1 MQATTLDSNH
11 FWLLA
16 TAMGSGLFW
25 LLAYLFII
33 YRGFKDLT
41 YGMPIVAFV
50 GNIAWEIIY
59 GLGLEP
65 VCPLTWSSCPATT
78 IQIRNAVWLVF
89 DLIILYTILKY
100 GRKYFTGTLHKYF
113 APIIFGGILLAGL
126 VIYFIVNEYYIR
138 NLWGVQVGG
147 TTPEFL
153 PLTEQGGSDVTG
165 FGLNLIMSVLFVFM
179 LERRGNLD
187 GQSFLIALTKWL
199 GTLAAYGFM
208 FADGIQT
215 PLVNTLYA
223 AIFVFDIYYMARVY
237 RLSRAQ
243 GINPWRRA

>member
-1 MQATTLDSNH
+1 MQATGLDSNH

-25 LLAYLFII
+25 LIAYLLII
-33 YRGFKDLT
+33 HRGFKDLS

-50 GNIAWEIIY
+50 GNIAWEFIY

-65 VCPLTWSSCPATT
+65 VCPLTWTSCPATA

-89 DLIILYTILKY
+89 DLIILYTILKF
-100 GRKYFTGTLHKYF
+100 GRKYFTGTLHRF
-113 APIIFGGILLAGL
+113 FPFIVLGGIVVSGL
-126 VIYFIVNEYYIR
+126 VIYFIVNEYYIP
-138 NLWGVQVGG
+138 NAWNVTVDGQV
-147 TTPEFL
+147 PAFL

-179 LERRGNLD
+179 LESRGNLD
-187 GQSFLIALTKWL
+187 GQSFLIATSKWL

-208 FADGIQT
+208 WADGIQT

-223 AIFVFDIYYMARVY
+223 TIFVFDIYYMARVY
-237 RLSRAQ
+237 RQSRAQ
-243 GINPWRRA
+243 GISPWRL

>member
-1 MQATTLDSNH
+1 MVDSNH
-11 FWLLA
+11 YWLLA

-33 YRGFKDLT
+33 YRGFKDMS
-41 YGMPIVAFV
+41 YGMPIVAFC
-50 GNIAWEIIY
+50 GNIAWELIY

-65 VCPLTWSSCPATT
+65 VCPLTWSSCPATA
-78 IQIRNAVWLVF
+78 IQIRNFVWLLF
-89 DLIILYTILKY
+89 DLIILYTILKF
-100 GRKYFTGTLHKYF
+100 GRRYFSGFLQKYF
-113 APIIFGGILLAGL
+113 PIVVLGGILVAGL
-126 VIYFIVNEYYIR
+126 VIYFVVNEYYIR
-138 NLWGVQVGG
+138 NVWGVSVGG
-147 TTPEFL
+147 QVPEFL

-179 LERRGNLD
+179 LESRGTLD
-187 GQSFLIALTKWL
+187 GQSFWIAVTKWL

-223 AIFVFDIYYMARVY
+223 AIFVFDLFYAARVY
-237 RLSRAQ
+237 RLSRRL
-243 GINPWRRA
+243 GMDPWRRA

>member
-1 MQATTLDSNH
+1 LEFRRVLFRSP
-11 FWLLA
+11 A
-16 TAMGSGLFW
+16 TA
-25 LLAYLFII
+25 
-33 YRGFKDLT
+33 
-41 YGMPIVAFV
+41 
-50 GNIAWEIIY
+50 
-59 GLGLEP
+59 
-65 VCPLTWSSCPATT
+65 

-153 PLTEQGGSDVTG
+153 RQTRPGAVDVTG
-165 FGLNLIMSVLFVFM
+165 FGLNLVGSVLFVF
-179 LERRGNLD
+179 LLGRRGNLD
-187 GQSFLIALTKWL
+187 GQSFLLAFTKWL
-199 GTLAAYGFM
+199 CTLSIYIFI
-208 FADGIQT
+208 FAGVIQT

-223 AIFVFDIYYMARVY
+223 AIFVFDIYD
-237 RLSRAQ
+237 
-243 GINPWRRA
+243 